1 MGEGGA
7 SVLPVISCHAIG
19 IRGVDPAGRLVPR
32 LVPMCGKIFL
42 ECNGCMT
49 MYVSRCIVYVCIC
62 IVRIYVCAV
71 MYM

>member
-7 SVLPVISCHAIG
+7 SVLPVISCYAIG

-49 MYVSRCIVYVCIC
+49 MYVQ
-62 IVRIYVCAV
+62 
-71 MYM
+71 